1 MPLDTER
8 GKTLASGLV
17 MRKLIAICLAASVV
31 LVRAQDAEAQ
41 PGLVLTWQVGEAQ
54 AKSVVP
60 NLWLYVP
67 EGQPPSP
74 FVPEGRFTATFE
86 GFVNI
91 DLRGDYSFHA
101 IGRGGVR
108 LEVNSAVLLDL
119 KGIGG
124 VAQAKTKSVRL
135 NKGANAIKVTYSSPS
150 KGDAQLRLFW
160 SERPDKPLP
169 HEPIRSGQ
177 LTHLPNAQLTEA
189 TLVEKGRELFI
200 EHYCVRCHSSE
211 GAAIP
216 EFAMNGPD
224 FNAIGDRLNRSW
236 MAKWILDPK
245 AQRPNARMP
254 QMLHGEQTPRDAFEI
269 AAYLSTLRNKPS
281 KPPKKQPEPNL
292 EAASRLVQE
301 LNCTGCHTLPD
312 DPAEGG
318 KLSLAHLNEKFKK
331 GQLESF
337 LQAPNGHYA
346 WTRMPKFALK
356 PSESWNIAQWLRSAA
371 KPHEEPLKDI
381 AAEAIF
387 RGKQQVSALGCINC
401 HNHKEENQF
410 KALDLK
416 VVKADKLMKGC
427 LAEEADGKT
436 PHFGFTPDQ
445 RAALR
450 AFAATN
456 LKSLHRHDPAQFA
469 RRQMRVLNC
478 NVCHGELEGIPKL
491 DSIGLKLKPEW
502 MEKLFAGSLK
512 QRPRPWLSHRMPTF
526 PSRAKELSQGLAMA
540 HGYAAK
546 TPVNKAP
553 VDPNLAKIGRDLV
566 GVDGGFSCVACHGVK
581 NHPPLQVFEAQ
592 GVNFARVNERA
603 HPEYLM
609 RWMLDPL
616 RVDPQTR
623 MPDYFD
629 EDARSVLV
637 DVLEGDAKKQIEAIG
652 QYLRQGN
659 QMKIPA
665 MQ

>member
-1 MPLDTER
+1 MPLYAER
-8 GKTLASGLV
+8 GKTLVSGLV
-17 MRKLIAICLAASVV
+17 MRKFRAILLTFLSWV
-31 LVRAQDAEAQ
+31 LMVSGAEPQ
-41 PGLVLTWQVGEAQ
+41 PGLTLTWQVGAEQ
-54 AKSVVP
+54 AKTVVP

-67 EGQPPSP
+67 EGQPPSS
-74 FVPEGRFTATFE
+74 FVPAGRFTATFE

-108 LEVNSAVLLDL
+108 LEVNNAVLLDL

-124 VAQAKTKSVRL
+124 VAQAKTESVRL
-135 NKGANAIKVTYSSPS
+135 NKGANALKVTYSSPS

-177 LTHLPNAQLTEA
+177 LTHLPNAQVAQGALAEQ
-189 TLVEKGRELFI
+189 GRELFI
-200 EHYCVRCHSSE
+200 EHRCVRCHSIE
-211 GAAIP
+211 GAGIP
-216 EFAMNGPD
+216 EFAMSGPD

-245 AQRPNARMP
+245 AQRPSARMP
-254 QMLHGEQTPRDAFEI
+254 RVLHGEQTPRDAFEI
-269 AAYLSTLRNKPS
+269 AAYLSTLRNKPDKS
-281 KPPKKQPEPNL
+281 PEKHPELNL
-292 EAASRLVQE
+292 EAGSELVRE
-301 LNCTGCHTLPD
+301 LNCAGCHTLPG
-312 DPAEGG
+312 DPAGEG
-318 KLSLAHLNEKFKK
+318 KLSLDHINEKFKE
-331 GQLESF
+331 GQLAGF

-346 WTRMPKFALK
+346 WTRMPNFALK
-356 PSESWNIAQWLRSAA
+356 PGEALDIAQWLQSEA
-371 KPHEEPLKDI
+371 KPHQEPLKDI
-381 AAEAIF
+381 AAEAIV
-387 RGKQQVSALGCINC
+387 RGKQQVSELGCINC
-401 HNHKEENQF
+401 HNHKSENKF
-410 KALDLK
+410 ETTDLSALGVGKWMD
-416 VVKADKLMKGC
+416 GS
-427 LAEEADGKT
+427 LAEKTEGKT

-450 AFAATN
+450 AFAATS

-469 RRQMRVLNC
+469 RRQMRILNC
-478 NVCHGELEGIPKL
+478 NACHGELEGIPKL
-491 DSIGLKLKPEW
+491 DTIGLKLKPEW
-502 MEKLFAGSLK
+502 MEKLFAGSLE
-512 QRPRPWLSHRMPTF
+512 QRPRPWLKQRMPTF
-526 PSRAKELSQGLAMA
+526 PSRAKELSQGLALA

-546 TPVNKAP
+546 TPVDKAP

-581 NHPPLQVFEAQ
+581 NRPPLQVFEAQ

>member
-1 MPLDTER
+1 
-8 GKTLASGLV
+8 
-17 MRKLIAICLAASVV
+17 MRKLVAICLAASVV
-31 LVRAQDAEAQ
+31 LIRAQGAEPQ
-41 PGLVLTWQVGEAQ
+41 PGLALTWQVGEAQ

-60 NLWLYVP
+60 NLWVYVP
-67 EGQPPSP
+67 EGQSPSP
-74 FVPEGRFTATFE
+74 FVPAGRFTATFE

-101 IGRGGVR
+101 IGKGGVR
-108 LEVNSAVLLDL
+108 LEVNNSVLLDL

-124 VAQAKTKSVRL
+124 VAQAKTESVRL
-135 NKGANAIKVTYSSPS
+135 NKGANALKVTYSSPS

-177 LTHLPNAQLTEA
+177 LTHLPNAQVTRA
-189 TLVEKGRELFI
+189 TLAEQGRELFI
-200 EHYCVRCHSSE
+200 GHRCVRCHSSE
-211 GAAIP
+211 GAGIP
-216 EFAMNGPD
+216 ELAMSGPD
-224 FNAIGDRLNRSW
+224 FNAIGDRLNQNW

-245 AQRPNARMP
+245 AQRAGARMP
-254 QMLHGEQTPRDAFEI
+254 RLLHGKAAPDEAADI
-269 AAYLSTLRNKPS
+269 AAYLSTL
-281 KPPKKQPEPNL
+281 KQDPAKHARENPENDL
-292 EAASRLVQE
+292 EIGAELVRE
-301 LNCTGCHTLPD
+301 LNCAGCHNLPA
-312 DPAEGG
+312 DPAEKG
-318 KLSLAHLNEKFKK
+318 KLPLAHLNEKFQK
-331 GQLESF
+331 GQLVDF

-346 WTRMPKFALK
+346 WTRMPKFGLK
-356 PSESWNIAQWLRSAA
+356 PGEALNIAQWLRSEA
-371 KPHEEPLKDI
+371 KPHQEPLAKI
-381 AAEAIF
+381 AAAAIV
-387 RGKQQVSALGCINC
+387 RGKKLVGSRGCINC
-401 HNHKEENQF
+401 HAHKGENQF
-410 KALDLK
+410 KAPELK
-416 VVKADKLMKGC
+416 VLGADKLMEGC
-427 LAEEADGKT
+427 LSDEAGGKM
-436 PHFGFTPDQ
+436 PHFGFSAKQ
-445 RAALR
+445 LAALR
-450 AFAATN
+450 AFSATDR
-456 LKSLHRHDPAQFA
+456 KALHRHDPAEFA

-491 DSIGLKLKPEW
+491 DTIGLKLKPEW

-512 QRPRPWLSHRMPTF
+512 QRPRPWLAHRMPTF

-546 TPVNKAP
+546 TPVDKAP
-553 VDPNLAKIGRDLV
+553 VDLNLAKIGRDLV

-581 NHPPLQVFEAQ
+581 NRPPLQVFEAQ
-592 GVNFARVNERA
+592 GVNFARVNERS